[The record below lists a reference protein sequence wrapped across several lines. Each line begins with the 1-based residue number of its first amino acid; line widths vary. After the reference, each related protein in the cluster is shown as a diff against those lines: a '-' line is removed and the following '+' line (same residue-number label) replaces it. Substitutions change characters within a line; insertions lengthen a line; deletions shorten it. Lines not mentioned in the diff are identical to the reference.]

1 MWDCE
6 LKETLPWV
14 TFCQGVFMTEIQMK
28 LVKGNYVY
36 QSEAG
41 DRDFGYIFYRTTQ
54 FIGEKVNI

>member
-1 MWDCE
+1 
-6 LKETLPWV
+6 
-14 TFCQGVFMTEIQMK
+14 MTEIQMK

-54 FIGEKVNI
+54 FIGEKVDI